1 MPVVP
6 SDLIPKLQQLITIS
20 RSLNIFRRYFVVN
33 GFDGALTT
41 LGLLIGFYITGESN
55 LKIVV
60 TACLSA
66 AIALAMSGFSSAYVS
81 EAAERKR
88 ELQQLQDAM
97 VADLSKSTHAKASRW
112 IPLMIASVNGLS
124 PFLMSLIIIVPVG
137 LASLGI
143 TLVFD
148 PYLLSIGLAFVL
160 IFLLG
165 VFLGKVSGTF
175 WLLSGA
181 QTLLIA
187 LITSFLI
194 YLIA

>member
-1 MPVVP
+1 MFSGFIRQIRYLV
-6 SDLIPKLQQLITIS
+6 TIS
-20 RSLNIFRRYFVVN
+20 KSHDIARRYFVVN

-41 LGLLIGFYITGESN
+41 LGLLVGFYISN
-55 LKIVV
+55 STNINIVT

-88 ELQQLQDAM
+88 EFRELQSAM
-97 VADLSKSTHAKASRW
+97 ISDLSGSPHAKVSFW
-112 IPLMIASVNGLS
+112 MPLLIGITNGLS
-124 PFLMSLIIIVPVG
+124 PLIISLIIIIPLFLTLFGYSLPVNPYE
-137 LASLGI
+137 AGI
-143 TLVFD
+143 G
-148 PYLLSIGLAFVL
+148 IAFFL

-165 VFLGKVSGTF
+165 VFLSSVSGTF
-175 WLLSGA
+175 WLLSGL

-187 LITSFLI
+187 MITTALI